1 MRRGFDAQLQ
11 ELNTELIEMGALIE
25 HAIQSSVES
34 LVEQDAQKARRAI
47 AFDRDGQ
54 SVADGKA
61 AVQQIQQDLEQE
73 MAALAAYGDSAPAI
87 ASLLAC
93 KGEYTAVLS
102 PLAQSDAASHGA
114 FAAAM
119 KYAQLAMT
127 HSYEKMVFALTA

>member
-1 MRRGFDAQLQ
+1 MTQA
-11 ELNTELIEMGALIE
+11 
-25 HAIQSSVES
+25 
-34 LVEQDAQKARRAI
+34 AI

-54 SVADGKA
+54 NVSDGQA
-61 AVQQIQQDLEQE
+61 AVQQIQQDLEQQ

-93 KGEYTAVLS
+93 KGEFTAVLS
-102 PLAQSDAASHGA
+102 PLVQSGASSHTE
-114 FAAAM
+114 FAAAL